1 MCCLCFAFN
10 NAVLITSDFSTMK
23 KSILFFLLICL
34 FCVGCHNNAHIRTQK
49 ILEQDET
56 ALSVSGTANIIGGW
70 NPGGYNTLTST
81 NVFGLRSEASYLKG
95 TGKSDFGPYLGIGA
109 DYAGGGGIILG
120 YDYRKYL
127 NLDKAR
133 PIKAGG
139 QIEINFS
146 PLGQT
151 LHIRPTLTTAT
162 SNKKP
167 DYYGVH
173 GILASGNLEDR
184 VFWYEIDENYDTTE
198 YYYNTYS
205 KIDSIVSYNFYSQG
219 LGITLG
225 TQFAKFKNIE
235 IQLQLDFSLI
245 QNSFKTAFSF
255 PNNAQTNWRTAQ
267 PVNYTGIY
275 PLFSASIGANFLK
288 PRTTKRKPLEPLPSP
303 MHQESIIA
311 QNVYDPETGEILK
324 TDPVQYDPET
334 GEILKRGAVQYDPET
349 GETLKRSTVQY
360 DPEIDE
366 LPKKSTIEYDSEI
379 KTQFTDTTKKVDT
392 ELFFPEDDII
402 KRAIKEANSQ
412 HKSLLWG
419 AFGATAL
426 PAGIFGSIMGVVTM
440 EVLNNDFAFAGFLGG
455 GLFGLTVP
463 TNLAKL
469 SSNFANI
476 NYPHSS
482 MENNKKKLYKSTY
495 QKEVKRLRAKSTT
508 RGTVGSLGLCG
519 LFLFS
524 LILAV

>member
-49 ILEQDET
+49 ILEEDET

-70 NPGGYNTLTST
+70 TPGGIRTLAST

-173 GILASGNLEDR
+173 GILASGNLEDH
-184 VFWYEIDENYDTTE
+184 VFWDEIDENYDTYE
-198 YYYNTYS
+198 YYYNTYNE
-205 KIDSIVSYNFYSQG
+205 IDSIVSYDFYSQG
-219 LGITLG
+219 LGVTLG

-245 QNSFKTAFSF
+245 QSSFKTDFSF
-255 PNNAQTNWRTAQ
+255 PNNAYSSWGSATDREKYL
-267 PVNYTGIY
+267 NYTEIY
-275 PLFSASIGANFLK
+275 PLFSASIGTSFLK
-288 PRTTKRKPLEPLPSP
+288 PRATKRKPLEPLPYP

-324 TDPVQYDPET
+324 RDV
-334 GEILKRGAVQYDPET
+334 
-349 GETLKRSTVQY
+349 VQY

-366 LPKKSTIEYDSEI
+366 LPKKNTIEYDSEI
-379 KTQFTDTTKKVDT
+379 KTQFTDTTKKIDT

-402 KRAIKEANSQ
+402 KKAIKDANSQ

-469 SSNFANI
+469 SSNFANV
-476 NYPHSS
+476 NYPHSP
-482 MENNKKKLYKSTY
+482 MENHKKILYKSTY

>member
-1 MCCLCFAFN
+1 
-10 NAVLITSDFSTMK
+10 MK

-70 NPGGYNTLTST
+70 TPGGIRTLAST

-162 SNKKP
+162 NNKKP

-173 GILASGNLEDR
+173 GILASGNLEDH
-184 VFWYEIDENYDTTE
+184 VFWDEIDENYDAYE
-198 YYYNTYS
+198 YYYNTYNE
-205 KIDSIVSYNFYSQG
+205 IDSIVSYDFYSQG

-245 QNSFKTAFSF
+245 QNSFKTDFSF
-255 PNNAQTNWRTAQ
+255 PNNVYSNWGTTADREKYL
-267 PVNYTGIY
+267 NYTEIY
-275 PLFSASIGANFLK
+275 PLFSASIGTSLLK
-288 PRTTKRKPLEPLPSP
+288 PRATKRKPLEPLPSP

-334 GEILKRGAVQYDPET
+334 GEILKRGAVQFDPET
-349 GETLKRSTVQY
+349 GKTLKTSTIQY
-360 DPEIDE
+360 DPEIDA
-366 LPKKSTIEYDSEI
+366 LPKKNTIEYDSEI
-379 KTQFTDTTKKVDT
+379 KTQFTDTTKKIDT
-392 ELFFPEDDII
+392 ELFFPEEDII
-402 KRAIKEANSQ
+402 KRAIKDANNQ

-440 EVLNNDFAFAGFLGG
+440 EVLNNDFAFAGFIGG
-455 GLFGLTVP
+455 GLFGLIVP

-469 SSNFANI
+469 SSNFANV
-476 NYPHSS
+476 NYPHSP
-482 MENNKKKLYKSTY
+482 MENHKKKLYKSTY